1 VNKVFVGSLS
11 WNTGNQELRDF
22 FSQVGEVEDARV
34 ITDRETGRS
43 RGFGFVTFTNSDD
56 ANAAVQKL
64 DNVELDGRTIKVNI
78 AEERRRDNN
87 NNSNRGH
94 QGRRERW

>member
-1 VNKVFVGSLS
+1 MNKVFVGSLS